1 MGRARETRVPSPT
14 TRVSERLQLGFL
26 SASER
31 LKLCDVITRAPRS
44 SSASRKAP
52 ASNPRSLYLL
62 RKTDSS
68 TGAVHMGG
76 PPGNARAPG
85 LTRLP
90 SKVEYAGRSLG
101 LIQSRKTL
109 WAEHEHLKYS
119 KPINSVFYS
128 SCRPWVDRQDL
139 ASVRWGWSRPSI
151 GRAPPTTARRTWL
164 SFRPTESLHTCT
176 SIRSLRV
183 EKKNIDP
190 PCMGSISTSSCPGVM
205 PWDGSQGSHGSG
217 RVRQFVNCLSHR
229 NVRFF

>member
-1 MGRARETRVPSPT
+1 
-14 TRVSERLQLGFL
+14 
-26 SASER
+26 
-31 LKLCDVITRAPRS
+31 
-44 SSASRKAP
+44 
-52 ASNPRSLYLL
+52 
-62 RKTDSS
+62 
-68 TGAVHMGG
+68 MGG

-101 LIQSRKTL
+101 PIQSCQTL
-109 WAEHEHLKYS
+109 WAEHGHLKYS

-139 ASVRWGWSRPSI
+139 ASVRWGSSGPRLAEHPQQ
-151 GRAPPTTARRTWL
+151 PARRTWL

-190 PCMGSISTSSCPGVM
+190 PCMGSTRTSSCPGVM

-229 NVRFF
+229 NVRFFLTSAAYDQSGIIALAQYQSRYYGVPSTTNRMAFACFSPEFCRHETTSKQATSKIWP